1 MLHLL
6 SSAFDLY
13 LRDGLVL
20 PFEGTAAEFT
30 AMCSHLG
37 LLVAHYDSGPKII
50 MHAFQAQAAAA
61 AGVRVEQYQ
70 YVFGNQIDYLD
81 TSLKNNASAIELQG
95 TLAFC
100 ASKEVLDAHGPLCKI
115 NSGRNVLFKYK
126 NNSYVE
132 VDGLALGNNVLFVFE
147 LKSTINMGMSVAQ
160 APLSSLTLHTIFSV
174 PDRFLSILLNCCCQF
189 GFVYRC
195 HYLDCC
201 F

>member
-6 SSAFDLY
+6 SPAFDVY

-37 LLVAHYDSGPKII
+37 LLVAHYDSGPKNI
-50 MHAFQAQAAAA
+50 MNAFEAQAAAA

-70 YVFGNQIDYLD
+70 YVLANQIDYLD
-81 TSLKNNASAIELQG
+81 KSLKNNASAIELQG

-100 ASKEVLDAHGPLCKI
+100 ASKEVLDAHGSLCKV
-115 NSGRNVLFKYK
+115 NGGRAVLFQYK

-132 VDGLALGNNVLFVFE
+132 VDGLALGSDVLF
-147 LKSTINMGMSVAQ
+147 I
-160 APLSSLTLHTIFSV
+160 
-174 PDRFLSILLNCCCQF
+174 
-189 GFVYRC
+189 
-195 HYLDCC
+195 
-201 F
+201 